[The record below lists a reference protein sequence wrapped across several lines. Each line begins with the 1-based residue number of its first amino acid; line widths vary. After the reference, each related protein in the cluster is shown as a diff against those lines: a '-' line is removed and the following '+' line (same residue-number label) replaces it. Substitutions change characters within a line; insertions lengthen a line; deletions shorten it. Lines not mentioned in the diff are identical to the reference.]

1 MAYDSDE
8 HYQRLAETYERNWA
22 DRPQYVA
29 WMADKI
35 MEWLDP
41 SPGDRIADIG
51 SGTGLFLSRLMEV
64 ASADAP
70 IICVDPSQPML
81 DLLPDDPRLTP
92 LCATAEQIATG
103 EVKMPVDSVD
113 AFVFKEAIH
122 HVKDIPGTLQGLADR
137 LNPGGR
143 ILIVSLPP
151 RLDYPLFQAA
161 LDRFAENQPE
171 PDNMAAAMREAGL
184 IVDNAIEEFTVTIE
198 RDRWLNLVRNQW
210 MSVLSTFSKEEVAVG
225 AEEISRKYTD
235 PQISYADRFAFVRG
249 IRPSSGGS

>member
-1 MAYDSDE
+1 MAYDPDE

-35 MEWLDP
+35 MAWLEP
-41 SPGDRIADIG
+41 SPGARIADIG

-64 ASADAP
+64 ASPDAP

-92 LCATAEQIATG
+92 LCATAEQIAIG
-103 EVKMPVDSVD
+103 EIKMPFDTVD
-113 AFVFKEAIH
+113 AFVFKEAVH
-122 HVKDIPGTLQGLADR
+122 HVKDIPGTLSGLADR

-151 RLDYPLFQAA
+151 RLDYPLFKAA
-161 LDRFAENQPE
+161 LDRFAEGQPE
-171 PDNMAAAMREAGL
+171 PNDMAAAMRESGL
-184 IVDNAIEEFTVTIE
+184 IVDNTIEEFPVTI
-198 RDRWLNLVRNQW
+198 DREHWISLVRNQW
-210 MSVLSTFSKEEVAVG
+210 MSVLSTFTQEEVAAG
-225 AEEISRKYTD
+225 IDEIRDRYPE
-235 PQISYADRFAFVRG
+235 PQITYADRFAFVRG
-249 IRPSSGGS
+249 IKR